1 MGGLIEMFVVVN
13 PEGAEASGG
22 DRDGAYAADLWSEE
36 ASGDAGHHHQ
46 RGEPV
51 VIRDIRTDGV
61 ARDFRIVPLDGES
74 NRGGAEDAEVV
85 GVVRVLP
92 DVLAVYHQIFSEGLL
107 QAGVKLIAKARSK
120 RSGCA
125 GGATLALGCE
135 QSADDWVQ
143 APDAGKHQVLVERR
157 FQGSRI
163 GSAQN
168 RVGLL
173 DVVGNTEARLGLR
186 GMREAFIDIPAD
198 TKVERPILPGD
209 GILNVHRELF
219 HIGMTR
225 KKKLSAI
232 CLPNVAAVAGRQRS
246 GSGQVNTTE
255 EGNKRTDG
263 PLAEVGHQRP
273 GALRLR
279 GDTWAG
285 VRGSVGVEADG
296 VQCGIHNSEGIVLGE
311 ERLFVHDSGL
321 DIVNAFHD
329 GKLGVSTSVGQRAVL
344 IGGFLLKVRRAEVG
358 EWIVA
363 AVVVELV
370 AADKPAEREHCRGVD
385 QVRPG
390 RSDVVGSDLGT
401 LIRGPDGNAVGTKT
415 AVINHHAEPRRG
427 ELPVKR
433 IRRLEPGAGVKQVKV
448 QGVCG
453 TELIIYAVEDVF
465 FVALVV
471 HYGVLRTVEKPAA
484 VQTVRGNEVS
494 PLFTAIRQVEPGIG
508 GAKRAVGRRDAAVR
522 SRDTLAGARGGLD
535 DQARLVSEF
544 GRRGSGDNF
553 Q

>member
-13 PEGAEASGG
+13 PEWREASGG

-36 ASGDAGHHHQ
+36 ASGDAGHNDQ
-46 RGEPV
+46 RGESM

-107 QAGVKLIAKARSK
+107 QAGVKLIAIAWSK

-186 GMREAFIDIPAD
+186 GMRDAFVDIPAD
-198 TKVERPILPGD
+198 TKVKRPILHSD
-209 GILNVHRELF
+209 GILDVQRELF
-219 HIGMTR
+219 HIRMTR

-232 CLPNVAAVAGRQRS
+232 CPPRGATVADRQGC
-246 GSGQVNTTE
+246 GSGQVNTSE
-255 EGNKRTDG
+255 DGNKCTDG
-263 PLAEVGHQRP
+263 PLAKVRRQRSS
-273 GALRLR
+273 ALRLR

-285 VRGSVGVEADG
+285 VRSSVGVEAHG
-296 VQCGIHNSEGIVLGE
+296 V
-311 ERLFVHDSGL
+311 
-321 DIVNAFHD
+321 
-329 GKLGVSTSVGQRAVL
+329 
-344 IGGFLLKVRRAEVG
+344 
-358 EWIVA
+358 
-363 AVVVELV
+363 
-370 AADKPAEREHCRGVD
+370 
-385 QVRPG
+385 
-390 RSDVVGSDLGT
+390 
-401 LIRGPDGNAVGTKT
+401 
-415 AVINHHAEPRRG
+415 
-427 ELPVKR
+427 
-433 IRRLEPGAGVKQVKV
+433 
-448 QGVCG
+448 
-453 TELIIYAVEDVF
+453 
-465 FVALVV
+465 
-471 HYGVLRTVEKPAA
+471 
-484 VQTVRGNEVS
+484 
-494 PLFTAIRQVEPGIG
+494 
-508 GAKRAVGRRDAAVR
+508 
-522 SRDTLAGARGGLD
+522 
-535 DQARLVSEF
+535 
-544 GRRGSGDNF
+544 
-553 Q
+553 